1 MAIQTLIDLVQDILA
16 DADGDNVNSISD
28 TVESDQCARIIRD
41 TYRHIVDVYDLE
53 YIEKLVK
60 LDATSSS
67 TPTVMTRPA
76 EVHSIEWVKY
86 DIRSTA
92 GGDPDFKDID
102 YVEPKKFMDRQSQL
116 QSSASSVTTQT
127 LSDSGHVLP
136 ILNDRAPSCYT
147 FLEGYNNFIFDA
159 YDSNLETNLQ
169 QSKSLAYVSE
179 KPTLT
184 LADATQI
191 DLPEHLVSLLRNE
204 ARAFYF
210 DVYKEGATP
219 MVDRRRRESNVRAQR
234 QNHLM
239 ERRAAA
245 RTGPNYGRK

>member
-1 MAIQTLIDLVQDILA
+1 MAVQTLIDLVQDILS

-28 TVESDQCARIIRD
+28 TVESDQCARIVRD

-67 TPTVMTRPA
+67 TPTIMTRPA
-76 EVHSIEWVKY
+76 EVHSVEWVKY
-86 DIRSTA
+86 DVRTA
-92 GGDPDFKDID
+92 AGDNPKFVDIPYRD
-102 YVEPKKFMDRQSQL
+102 PKTFVDRQSKL
-116 QSSASSVTTQT
+116 NASESNVETQT
-127 LSDSGHVLP
+127 MPDSGHVLP
-136 ILNDRAPSCYT
+136 ILNDRSPSCYT
-147 FLEGYNNFIFDA
+147 FLEGYNSFVFDA
-159 YDSNLETNLQ
+159 YDSDLETNLQ

-179 KPTLT
+179 KPTLA
-184 LADATQI
+184 LADATEI

-210 DVYKEGATP
+210 DIYKDGVTP

-234 QNHLM
+234 QNHLV
-239 ERRAAA
+239 EGGVS